1 MTPNPS
7 RSPISSL
14 ARRFALG
21 LAAVLAL
28 ASCGGE
34 TQQIEPFVA
43 KRYFAFGDEMSA
55 FTADGR
61 KYSINGLNV
70 ETDAI
75 DCTQSRIW
83 IQYVAAIYKFGFAEC
98 PEGTGE
104 QKAVSRAAPGA
115 KAADLVLQIN
125 AQVAAGGFEDR
136 DLATVLIG
144 TNDIKEIYESY
155 GGGSTDAVVAEA
167 RRRGVR
173 IGEQINR
180 LVELGAKVIVS
191 TTPDLGTTPYG
202 LAQGSDGAKLLTR
215 LSNEL
220 NGRVRVTFLNDGR
233 FVGLVSGDEW
243 ITAAVRFPDD
253 YGLDNVSGAACNVA
267 LPDCTSETLVT
278 GATADTWLWAD
289 DLWVASRAQRGLGQ
303 LAESRARDN
312 PF

>member
-1 MTPNPS
+1 MST
-7 RSPISSL
+7 L
-14 ARRFALG
+14 AHRLVLG
-21 LAAVLAL
+21 LAALLVL

-55 FTADGR
+55 FTPDGR
-61 KYSINGLNV
+61 KYTTNGLND

-75 DCTQSRIW
+75 DCDENRIW
-83 IQYVAAIYKFGFAEC
+83 IQYVAAIYDFGFAEC

-104 QKAVSRAAPGA
+104 QMAFSRAAPGA
-115 KAADLVLQIN
+115 KAADLVAQIN
-125 AQVAAGGFEDR
+125 AQVGAGGFKDR

-144 TNDIKEIYESY
+144 SNDIKEIFESY
-155 GGGSTDAVVAEA
+155 TGGSTDAAVAEA

-202 LAQGSDGAKLLTR
+202 RAQGSDGAKLLTK

-243 ITAAVRFPDD
+243 ISAAVRFPDD
-253 YGLDNVSGAACNVA
+253 YGLDNVSTAACNVA
-267 LPDCTSETLVT
+267 LPNCTSETLVT
-278 GATADTWLWAD
+278 GATTDTWLWAD
-289 DLWVASRAQRGLGQ
+289 DLWIASRAHRGLGD
-303 LAESRARDN
+303 LAANRARDN